1 MPSILDSEVSLQ
13 HHSQFSIGGVLYDTT
28 NAPDSSIDSS
38 ILFSIVQKLEFK
50 LIEREPF
57 DRIAIISV

>member
-1 MPSILDSEVSLQ
+1 MPPILNSEVSLQ

-28 NAPDSSIDSS
+28 NASDSS

-50 LIEREPF
+50 LIESEAF